1 MKRGAT
7 HVIMFSVIMNATSY
21 GDILSASLLPLVR
34 NTYPDNPKHTFKFIQ
49 IFFLQNGIKWWKSPA
64 KSPDL
69 NVWGSMKTY
78 LCDKYKPRSLPELKE
93 GISAYWGNL
102 SLELCSRYIDHLQ
115 MSCPLLLKK
124 RDTLQDAELS
134 SMEEQFIVCANVY
147 VIVVTSTVL

>member
-1 MKRGAT
+1 MVEESSQK
-7 HVIMFSVIMNATSY
+7 
-21 GDILSASLLPLVR
+21 
-34 NTYPDNPKHTFKFIQ
+34 
-49 IFFLQNGIKWWKSPA
+49 
-64 KSPDL
+64 PDL
-69 NVWGSMKTY
+69 NPIKNVWGSMKTY
-78 LCDKYKPRSLPELKE
+78 LCDKYMPRNLPELKE
-93 GISAYWGNL
+93 GIRAYWSNL